1 MRLQTLAK
9 FFFTIA
15 FASILSIPTSFGQFG
30 GGGGGAGG
38 GAGGG
43 GVGGGAGGGGGLGG
57 GTGGAGSGVA
67 GIDID
72 AAGVLRVSQVDPSL
86 AYAQRQ
92 QTLHGKPRG
101 SVRTSPLRYVSLN
114 RLEAFVS
121 KQIDQGNPISDEVL
135 SLAGLSRLEYVFY
148 LADSKD
154 IVIAGPADQWHLDAN
169 NRLVGLMTGRPTL
182 RLEDVIVALRAF
194 ASNDEPV
201 SVIGCSIDPTKE
213 GLKRYNQYHASFGG
227 QLPPGADPRQIALGY
242 KESLGLQTITIKGV
256 PKTTHFAQ
264 ILVEADYRMKLI
276 GIGLQDPIIPL
287 QSWIERTSPGANAN
301 ALQRWYF
308 QADYSSV
315 TTNEAG
321 TALHLQGRGV
331 KLSGEKESVQKSG
344 DRTRT
349 GNTGDQASKGF
360 TKEFTEK
367 FDKLAD
373 VTPVFF
379 EMRNLFDISIAAA
392 FIQERN
398 LYEKSGWRLGIFN
411 DETKCRVNTAT
422 GVSQVETA
430 VNAVWK
436 NSQLVTP
443 IGGGVHIAARKLV
456 DPSATKVDKE
466 LDTQGGKGSA
476 PADLK
481 ADQWWWD

>member
-1 MRLQTLAK
+1 MRLQTLSK

-15 FASILSIPTSFGQFG
+15 VAAILSVQASFGQVG
-30 GGGGGAGG
+30 GGGGQGGGGQGGGGQGGGGQGGGGQGGGGGA
-38 GAGGG
+38 
-43 GVGGGAGGGGGLGG
+43 
-57 GTGGAGSGVA
+57 GVA

-72 AAGVLRVSQVDPSL
+72 AAGVLRVSQVDPTL
-86 AYAQRQ
+86 AYKERQ
-92 QTLHGKPRG
+92 QTLQGKQRG

-121 KQIDQGNPISDEVL
+121 KQIDQGNLLSDEVL
-135 SLAGLSRLEYVFY
+135 SLAGLCRLEYVFY

-154 IVIAGPADQWHLDAN
+154 IVIAGPADQWHMDAN
-169 NRLVGLMTGRPTL
+169 NRLVGLTTGRPTL
-182 RLEDVIVALRAF
+182 RLEDLIVALRTF
-194 ASNDEPV
+194 ASNDEHV

-213 GLKRYNQYHASFGG
+213 GLKRYNQYNASFGG

-301 ALQRWYF
+301 SLQRWYF

-379 EMRNLFDISIAAA
+379 EMRNLFDISVAAA

-398 LYEKSGWRLGIFN
+398 LYEKSGWKLGIFN
-411 DETKCRVNTAT
+411 DETKCRVNTAA

-443 IGGGVHIAARKLV
+443 VGGGVHIAARKLV
-456 DPSATKVDKE
+456 DPSITKVDKE
-466 LDTQGGKGSA
+466 IDNLRDKGSA
-476 PADLK
+476 PANLA

>member
-1 MRLQTLAK
+1 MRLQTLSK
-9 FFFTIA
+9 FFFSVAIA
-15 FASILSIPTSFGQFG
+15 LMLCTASSFGQG
-30 GGGGGAGG
+30 VGGGGGAGG
-38 GAGGG
+38 GGAGGG
-43 GVGGGAGGGGGLGG
+43 GAGGAGGGGGAN
-57 GTGGAGSGVA
+57 GGAGSGVA

-72 AAGVLRVSQVDPSL
+72 AAGVLRVSQVDPSV
-86 AYAQRQ
+86 AFAQRMA
-92 QTLHGKPRG
+92 TLQSKPRG
-101 SVRTSPLRYVSLN
+101 SVRTSPMRMVSLN
-114 RLEAFVS
+114 RLERFAS
-121 KQIDQGNPISDEVL
+121 KQLEQGESLSDEVL
-135 SLAGLSRLEYVFY
+135 SLAGLSRLEFVFF
-148 LADSKD
+148 LPESKD
-154 IVIAGPADQWHLDAN
+154 IVIAGPADQWHLDVN
-169 NRLVGLMTGRPTL
+169 HRLVGLTTGRPTL
-182 RLEDVIVALRAF
+182 RLEDLIVALRAF
-194 ASNDEPV
+194 ASNDNAV

-213 GLKRYNQYHASFGG
+213 GLKQMNQFHASFGG
-227 QLPPGADPRQIALGY
+227 QMPQGLDVRQYALKM

-287 QSWIERTSPGANAN
+287 TSWIARTSAGANSN
-301 ALQRWYF
+301 SLQRWYF

-315 TTNEAG
+315 TTNEVG

-331 KLSGEKESVQKSG
+331 KLSGEKESVEKDG
-344 DRTRT
+344 NRTRT
-349 GNTGDQASKGF
+349 GNTGSQASNGF

-392 FIQERN
+392 FIQDRN
-398 LYEKSGWRLGIFN
+398 LYEKSGWNLGAFA
-411 DETKCRVNTAT
+411 DESKFRVNTAA
-422 GVSQVETA
+422 GVNQVESA

-456 DPSATKVDKE
+456 DPSTTKVDNE
-466 LDTQGGKGSA
+466 IDAMQQKGSA
-476 PADLK
+476 PADLA